1 MEKVTIKGKE
11 YIFAMKM
18 KVRDYEVDSEG
29 IVNNA
34 IYLHYL
40 EHTRHEFC
48 EAAGMSFREMHLSG
62 IDPVLNKA
70 EIEYK
75 TPLTLGQRFISCINI
90 DRQGVRFIFYQD
102 IYNLDHDLVI
112 KAKISCVTTKNGK
125 LTRGDELADAFREYL
140 P

>member
-1 MEKVTIKGKE
+1 MDKVTIKGKD
-11 YIFAMKM
+11 YIFAMEM

-48 EAAGMSFREMHLSG
+48 EAAGVSFREMHLNG

-75 TPLTLGQRFISCINI
+75 TPLTLSQKFISCLNLE
-90 DRQGVRFIFYQD
+90 REGVRFIFYQD
-102 IYNLDHDLVI
+102 IYDLDDNLVI

-125 LTRGDELADAFREYL
+125 LTRGDELADAFIEYL
-140 P
+140 Q